1 MTRRSVVLL
10 GGPDS
15 GKTNFIGRLWSA
27 LDARKGALVAVGQ
40 PDDIRFVLDTAD
52 HLFQG
57 HFAPRTQL
65 QDGRRDFEVTVAPPA
80 GDSEADIVIP
90 DVHGELWRKA
100 VVSSEIPAEWM
111 NELKGA
117 DGALLFVRVG
127 SDQNVRPLDWVVS
140 RALLQKTGNPEDQA
154 KLPTQVMLCEIVR
167 FLELSLKKRPDG
179 TNPRLSLIV
188 AAWDAVDAGKFAQG
202 PVAYIKREYPMLAGK
217 LADTQMLNVKVF
229 GLSIVGGDLT
239 ADEAFRAEYLEAG
252 MDGHGWVATQEANGE
267 WQKDPDL
274 TLPVAWVVGF

>member
-27 LDARKGALVAVGQ
+27 LDARKGALIAVGQ
-40 PDDIRFVLDTAD
+40 PNDIRFVLDTAE

-80 GDSEADIVIP
+80 GEAEADIVIP

-140 RALLQKTGNPEDQA
+140 RALLQKVGNLEEQTN
-154 KLPTQVMLCEIVR
+154 LPTQVMLCEMVR

-179 TNPRLSLIV
+179 ANPRLSLVV

-202 PVAYIKREYPMLAGK
+202 PLAYIKREYPMLAGK
-217 LADTQMLNVKVF
+217 LADTQIIDVKVF
-229 GLSIVGGDLT
+229 GLSIVGGDLS
-239 ADEAFRAEYLEAG
+239 ADDTFRAEYLEAG
-252 MDGHGWVATQEANGE
+252 MDGHGWVVTQEANGE
-267 WQKDPDL
+267 WKKYDDL

>member
-27 LDARKGALVAVGQ
+27 LDARKGALFAVGQ

-65 QDGRRDFEVTVAPPA
+65 QDGRRDFEVTVAPAA
-80 GDSEADIVIP
+80 GGAEADIVMP

-100 VVSSEIPAEWM
+100 VVSSEIPTEWM

-140 RALLQKTGNPEDQA
+140 RALLQKIGNPEDQT
-154 KLPTQVMLCEIVR
+154 KLPTQVMLCEMVR
-167 FLELSLKKRPDG
+167 FLEL
-179 TNPRLSLIV
+179 
-188 AAWDAVDAGKFAQG
+188 
-202 PVAYIKREYPMLAGK
+202 
-217 LADTQMLNVKVF
+217 
-229 GLSIVGGDLT
+229 T
-239 ADEAFRAEYLEAG
+239 ADDAFRAEYLEAG

-267 WQKDPDL
+267 WQKTPDL

>member
-57 HFAPRTQL
+57 HFAPRTQVT
-65 QDGRRDFEVTVAPPA
+65 DGRRDFEVTVAPA
-80 GDSEADIVIP
+80 VGGSEADILIP

-100 VVSSEIPAEWM
+100 VISSEIPADWM
-111 NELKGA
+111 NELEGA

-127 SDQNVRPLDWVVS
+127 SDLNVRPLDWVVS
-140 RALLQKTGNPEDQA
+140 RALLQKVGHPEDQA

-179 TNPRLSLIV
+179 TNPRLSLVV

-217 LADTQMLNVKVF
+217 LADTQILDVKVF

-239 ADEAFRAEYLEAG
+239 ADDAFRAEYLEAG
-252 MDGHGWVATQEANGE
+252 MDGHGWVATQEAKGG
-267 WQKDPDL
+267 WQKNPDL

>member
-27 LDARKGALVAVGQ
+27 LDAREGALVAVGQ

-57 HFAPRTQL
+57 HFAPRTEMK
-65 QDGRRDFEVTVAPPA
+65 DGRRDFEVTVAPPA
-80 GDSEADIVIP
+80 GGAEADIVLP

-111 NELKGA
+111 TELQGA

-127 SDQNVRPLDWVVS
+127 SDLNVRPLDWVVS
-140 RALLQKTGNPEDQA
+140 RALLQKVGNLEDQA
-154 KLPTQVMLCEIVR
+154 MLPTQVMLCEMVR

-179 TNPRLSLIV
+179 TNPRLSLVV

-217 LADTQMLNVKVF
+217 LDDTQILDVKFF

-239 ADEAFRAEYLEAG
+239 ADETFRAEYLEAG
-252 MDGHGWVATQEANGE
+252 MDGHGWVVAQVANGE
-267 WQKDPDL
+267 WQKNPDL

>member
-27 LDARKGALVAVGQ
+27 LDARKGALVAVEQ

-65 QDGRRDFEVTVAPPA
+65 QDGRRDFEVTVAPPS
-80 GDSEADIVIP
+80 GDAQADIVIP
-90 DVHGELWRKA
+90 DVHGELWREA
-100 VVSSEIPAEWM
+100 VVSSEIPVEWM
-111 NELKGA
+111 KELQSA

-127 SDQNVRPLDWVVS
+127 SDLNVRPLDWVVS
-140 RALLQKTGNPEDQA
+140 RALLQKVGKPEDQT
-154 KLPTQVMLCEIVR
+154 KLPTQVMLCELVR
-167 FLELSLKKRPDG
+167 FLERSLKKRPDG
-179 TNPRLSLIV
+179 TNPRLSLVV
-188 AAWDAVDAGKFAQG
+188 AAWDAVDADKFAQG

-217 LADTQMLNVKVF
+217 LADTQTLDTKVF

-239 ADEAFRAEYLEAG
+239 ADDSFRAEYLEAG
-252 MDGHGWVATQEANGE
+252 MDGHGWVAAKDANGE
-267 WQKDPDL
+267 WQKNPDL
-274 TLPVAWVVGF
+274 TLPIAWVVGF

>member
-27 LDARKGALVAVGQ
+27 LDAREGALVAVGQ

-57 HFAPRTQL
+57 HFAPRTQVT
-65 QDGRRDFEVTVAPPA
+65 DGRRDFEVTVAPAA
-80 GDSEADIVIP
+80 GGAEADILIP

-100 VVSSEIPAEWM
+100 VISSEIPTEWM
-111 NELKGA
+111 NELEGA

-127 SDQNVRPLDWVVS
+127 SDLNVRPLDWVVS
-140 RALLQKTGNPEDQA
+140 RALLQKVGHPEDQVT
-154 KLPTQVMLCEIVR
+154 LPTQVMLCEIVR

-179 TNPRLSLIV
+179 TNPRLSLVV

-217 LADTQMLNVKVF
+217 LADTQKLEVKVF

-239 ADEAFRAEYLEAG
+239 ADDAFRAEYLEAG
-252 MDGHGWVATQEANGE
+252 MDGHGWVATQEANGG
-267 WQKDPDL
+267 WQKNPDL
-274 TLPVAWVVGF
+274 TLPVAWVIGF